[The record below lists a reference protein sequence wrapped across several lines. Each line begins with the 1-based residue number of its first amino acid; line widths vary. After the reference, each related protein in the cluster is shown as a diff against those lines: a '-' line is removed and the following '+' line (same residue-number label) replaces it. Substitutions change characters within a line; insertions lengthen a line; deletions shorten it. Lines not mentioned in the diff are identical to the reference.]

1 MIPFANIENST
12 GVFITGDKPHWV
24 MSSDSHPVRAFALK
38 QAAVAFGRTT
48 HLGGTGEYFIRIED
62 VSADVNGDVEH
73 HLTRHN
79 CCRALSSVTSLQL

>member
-62 VSADVNGDVEH
+62 VSADVDVDPEDPDDAD
-73 HLTRHN
+73 RHR
-79 CCRALSSVTSLQL
+79 RALSSATSLRL